1 MLEEE
6 SAQCLVSVIF
16 SYWHFK
22 WNVFSVERNTETL
35 QSLTQKNPGRRNSS
49 QKGGWQCGVNL
60 DLLSPIFLLRIK
72 WGVSLSDFCY
82 HHRFGSQEHKV
93 TLFKLKQVGILKN
106 NLTLKMVWRFLQ
118 KSRNRTNIW
127 STSGYLSK
135 GNENVN
141 SKRYMHRH
149 VHNSIIYNSQA
160 IDTTCVHW

>member
-1 MLEEE
+1 MSFLWKE
-6 SAQCLVSVIF
+6 
-16 SYWHFK
+16 
-22 WNVFSVERNTETL
+22 
-35 QSLTQKNPGRRNSS
+35 TQKPSKVWPRRILEGETPAGRVADNV
-49 QKGGWQCGVNL
+49 GVNL

-127 STSGYLSK
+127 SSNSTSGYLSK

-149 VHNSIIYNSQA
+149 VHSSIIYNSQA
-160 IDTTCVHW
+160 IETTCVHR

>member
-1 MLEEE
+1 MSFLWKE
-6 SAQCLVSVIF
+6 
-16 SYWHFK
+16 
-22 WNVFSVERNTETL
+22 
-35 QSLTQKNPGRRNSS
+35 TQKPSKVWPRRILEGETPAGRVADNV
-49 QKGGWQCGVNL
+49 GVNL

-106 NLTLKMVWRFLQ
+106 NLTLKMVWRCLQ

-127 STSGYLSK
+127 SSNSTSGYLSK
-135 GNENVN
+135 GYENVN

-149 VHNSIIYNSQA
+149 VHSSIIYNSQA
-160 IDTTCVHW
+160 IETTCVHW